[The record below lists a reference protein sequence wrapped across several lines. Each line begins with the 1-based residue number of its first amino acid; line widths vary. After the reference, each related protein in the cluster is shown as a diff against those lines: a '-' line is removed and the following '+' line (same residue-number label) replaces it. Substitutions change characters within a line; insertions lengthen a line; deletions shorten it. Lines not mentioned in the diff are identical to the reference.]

1 MAKTGGIMGQHGV
14 TSETPQNILLGAGTI
29 HKNLQFQVSKWEG
42 EIIGATSGGNS
53 LEIKGEIKDI
63 ELDGA
68 HVKVKGL
75 AVMQGGSAKMEVNF
89 AEISDEILQMSMI
102 ASKTD
107 SKTATGYAE
116 FEPKSTIEEGDYIR
130 NFGFVGKTA
139 DGKKDIIVIFEN
151 GLCTSGLKLE
161 GKDKENSVI
170 KLEIEAYAENTGG
183 LDKIPV
189 KIYYP
194 KSAAA
199 AAALKEK

>member
-29 HKNLQFQVSKWEG
+29 MKNLTFSESWKG

-75 AVMQGGSAKMEVNF
+75 AVMQGGTAKMEVNF
-89 AEISDEILQMSMI
+89 AEVSDDILTMSII

-107 SKTATGYAE
+107 SETATGYTE
-116 FEPKSTIEEGDYIR
+116 FEPKPTIEEGDYIK
-130 NFGFVGKTA
+130 NFGFVGKTS

-161 GKDKENSVI
+161 GKDKENAVI
-170 KLEIEAYAENTGG
+170 KLEIEAYAENAGG
-183 LDKIPV
+183 LNKIPV

-194 KSAAA
+194 KASA
-199 AAALKEK
+199 